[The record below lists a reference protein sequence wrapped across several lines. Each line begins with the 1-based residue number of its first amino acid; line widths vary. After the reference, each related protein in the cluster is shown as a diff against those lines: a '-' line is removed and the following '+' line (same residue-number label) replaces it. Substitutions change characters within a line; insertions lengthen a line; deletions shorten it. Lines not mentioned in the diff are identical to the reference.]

1 MKGYL
6 LLRDGSIFFGE
17 AVGKENILGNILIDE
32 KGMIKVECPTTG
44 KFGVVGTTLLKDHN
58 NMLLSDA
65 DFECLKHKIEN
76 NDLQGKIV
84 TDNLP
89 IDFHVYDVKT
99 YIPMF

>member
-17 AVGKENILGNILIDE
+17 TVGKNNIFGNILIDE
-32 KGMIKVECPTTG
+32 KGSIKVECPVTG
-44 KFGVVGTTLLKDHN
+44 KFGVVGTTSLNENDSM
-58 NMLLSDA
+58 MLSNT
-65 DFECLKHKIEN
+65 DFETLKVKIGN
-76 NDLQGKIV
+76 KALQGKIV

-99 YIPMF
+99 YIPMI

>member
-17 AVGKENILGNILIDE
+17 TVGKENILGNILIDE
-32 KGMIKVECPTTG
+32 KGLIKVECPETG
-44 KFGVVGTTLLKDHN
+44 KFGIVGTSSLMDN
-58 NMLLSDA
+58 DSMMLSNT
-65 DFECLKHKIEN
+65 DFESLKLKVSN
-76 NDLQGKIV
+76 TDLQGKIV

-99 YIPMF
+99 YIPLF

>member
-17 AVGKENILGNILIDE
+17 TGSKENIFGNMLIDE
-32 KGMIKVECPTTG
+32 QGLIRVECPVTG
-44 KFGVVGTTLLKDHN
+44 KLGIVATTALNESDSM
-58 NMLLSDA
+58 MLSNT
-65 DFECLKHKIEN
+65 DFETLKLKIGN
-76 NDLQGKIV
+76 RALQGKIV

-99 YIPMF
+99 YIPMI

>member
-17 AVGKENILGNILIDE
+17 TLGKENILGNMLIDE
-32 KGMIKVECPTTG
+32 NGLIKVECPVTG
-44 KFGVVGTTLLKDHN
+44 KFGMVGTTSLNENDS
-58 NMLLSDA
+58 MTLSNT
-65 DFECLKHKIEN
+65 DFEILKLKIGN
-76 NDLQGKIV
+76 KALQGKIV

-99 YIPMF
+99 HILTI